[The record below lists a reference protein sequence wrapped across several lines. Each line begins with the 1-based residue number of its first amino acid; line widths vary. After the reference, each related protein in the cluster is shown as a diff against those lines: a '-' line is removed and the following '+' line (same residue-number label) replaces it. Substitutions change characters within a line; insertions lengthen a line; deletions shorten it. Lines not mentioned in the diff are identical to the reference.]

1 VKELNDAEC
10 VKRCQ
15 AGDADAYAVLVRR
28 YQGAVYATA
37 YYYAGRYNAAEDIT
51 QETFWAAYRSLRMLK
66 DPDRFGPWLKSIAVR
81 TSVNWLR
88 RHLPKLRR
96 ETPLPHR
103 RQCSAEEVLER
114 YGPVTSST
122 DRMVLV
128 DWVRDAVDTLPED
141 LRLPVVLRFLQ
152 EMTYDEIAGFLG
164 EDADLVRARVRKAL
178 VMLREVME
186 FGARQKQEVEE
197 GIIQW
202 PRAEKK

>member
-1 VKELNDAEC
+1 MNDAEC
-10 VKRCQ
+10 VRRCL

-37 YYYAGRYNAAEDIT
+37 HYYAGRYNAAEDIV

-66 DPDRFGPWLKSIAVR
+66 EPDRFGPWLKSIAVR

-88 RHLPKLRR
+88 RHLPRLRR

-103 RQCSAEEVLER
+103 RQHAPEEILER
-114 YGPVTSST
+114 YGPVSTTT
-122 DRMVLV
+122 DRVVLM
-128 DWVRDAVDTLPED
+128 DWIRDAIDTLPED

-152 EMTYDEIAGFLG
+152 EMTYDEMARFLG
-164 EDADLVRARVRKAL
+164 EDAELVRAKVRKAL
-178 VMLREVME
+178 IMLREVME
-186 FGARQKQEVEE
+186 PVARHQDTGEE

-202 PRAEKK
+202 PRVEKK